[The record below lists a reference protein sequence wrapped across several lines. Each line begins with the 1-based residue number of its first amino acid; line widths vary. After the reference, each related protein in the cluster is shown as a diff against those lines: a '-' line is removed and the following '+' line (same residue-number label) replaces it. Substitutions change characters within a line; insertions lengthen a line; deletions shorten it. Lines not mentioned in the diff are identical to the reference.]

1 MGRQLPYLSLNVSEL
16 RYSRTTRGRGR
27 WQGIEV
33 WAVIGTL
40 GLLLVAKKKGLLG
53 AIGPIV
59 LRMEAL
65 GMFVSVQL
73 REAVLAAAAE
83 PDR

>member
-1 MGRQLPYLSLNVSEL
+1 V
-16 RYSRTTRGRGR
+16 
-27 WQGIEV
+27 
-33 WAVIGTL
+33 
-40 GLLLVAKKKGLLG
+40 LLVAKKKGLLG

-59 LRMEAL
+59 LRMEAM

>member
-1 MGRQLPYLSLNVSEL
+1 VA
-16 RYSRTTRGRGR
+16 RGLGL
-27 WQGIEV
+27 V
-33 WAVIGTL
+33 VIGTL
-40 GLLLVAKKKGLLG
+40 GVLLVAKKKGLLG

-59 LRMEAL
+59 LRMEAM